1 MRDEPAAGQ
10 FEADET
16 LLDAMQAYG
25 APQKEIDQVRA
36 RIAERASTAPGD
48 GEAFPVYADNLQIVG
63 AFLALRSQWVYA
75 GVDGQ
80 RTGLNYA
87 GVCAWIDKHVPRPRR
102 RRPLMQGIQ
111 TMEHAVLVAD
121 YERKQQEED

>member
-10 FEADET
+10 FDADET
-16 LLDAMQAYG
+16 TLEAMQAWN
-25 APQKEIDQVRA
+25 APQEEIDQVRA
-36 RIAERASTAPGD
+36 RIAERERAAPSPD
-48 GEAFPVYADNLQIVG
+48 ECFPVYADNLPTVS
-63 AFLALRSQWVYA
+63 AFLALRTQWVYA

-87 GVCAWIDKHVPRPRR
+87 GVCAWIDKHVPSPRR

>member
-1 MRDEPAAGQ
+1 MRDEPAAGL
-10 FEADET
+10 FDADET
-16 LLDAMQAYG
+16 TLEAMQAFD
-25 APQKEIDQVRA
+25 APQEEIAQVRA
-36 RIAERASTAPGD
+36 RIAERERAAPSPDECFG
-48 GEAFPVYADNLQIVG
+48 VYAENWPAVS
-63 AFLALRSQWVYA
+63 AFLALRTQWVHA
-75 GVDGQ
+75 GMDGQ

-87 GVCAWIDKHVPRPRR
+87 SVCAWLAQHARRRR